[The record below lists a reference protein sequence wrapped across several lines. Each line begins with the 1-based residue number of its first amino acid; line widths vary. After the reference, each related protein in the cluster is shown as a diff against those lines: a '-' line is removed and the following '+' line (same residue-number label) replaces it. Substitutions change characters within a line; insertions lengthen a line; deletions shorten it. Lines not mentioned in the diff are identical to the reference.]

1 MSFTVNSNRNVENLY
16 VRCLVLN
23 RQGNII
29 TKMYTIEFTRLSSIP
44 LFDLFAQS
52 SSVTA
57 RPIEMESVSLRK
69 KAGCVRQENACV
81 SMQDGQVIG
90 DAVQYDLATFTSQV
104 RESLLRR

>member
-1 MSFTVNSNRNVENLY
+1 MLKTFY
-16 VRCLVLN
+16 ARCLVLN
-23 RQGNII
+23 SQGNII

-44 LFDLFAQS
+44 LFDLLAQS
-52 SSVTA
+52 SSITA

-90 DAVQYDLATFTSQV
+90 EAMQYDLATFTSQV
-104 RESLLRR
+104 RESLPRR